1 MDGSKSI
8 KTSTIAIDLWNN
20 SNFGMNMTMFDLV
33 NACVG
38 YDGRRP
44 LPTSACR
51 RSMMWV
57 KLGRTQWVLIEEMA
71 EDRLESVVKPL
82 ILVLLLRKKENVPD
96 LIDSNQYHAMK
107 EVQVQLDK
115 MLQG

>member
-8 KTSTIAIDLWNN
+8 KTSTIAIVLWNN
-20 SNFGMNMTMFDLV
+20 SNFALNMTAYAMMDD
-33 NACVG
+33 CVA
-38 YDGRRP
+38 YDGRWP
-44 LPTSACR
+44 LPISACR
-51 RSMMWV
+51 RSVMWV

-71 EDRLESVVKPL
+71 EDRLESVVKAL
-82 ILVLLLRKKENVPD
+82 ILVLLLRRMENVPD
-96 LIDSNQYHAMK
+96 LIDLNQYHAME